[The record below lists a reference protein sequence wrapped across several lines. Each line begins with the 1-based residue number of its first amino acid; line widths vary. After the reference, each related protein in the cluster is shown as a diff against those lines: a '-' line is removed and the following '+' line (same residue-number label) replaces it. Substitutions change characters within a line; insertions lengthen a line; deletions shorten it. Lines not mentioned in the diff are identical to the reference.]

1 MQFSTLFGMMG
12 LMVVVLVCRMP
23 LYLGMLGIGVNVVII
38 IYESMLSWS
47 MRRFDEKWELWS
59 ISALPF
65 ITLLGIIS
73 FCL

>member
-1 MQFSTLFGMMG
+1 MVLAENQNKHNAFIG
-12 LMVVVLVCRMP
+12 LVSRMP
-23 LYLGMLGIGVNVVII
+23 LYFGMLGIAVNIIII

-73 FCL
+73 FGL

>member
-1 MQFSTLFGMMG
+1 MMG
-12 LMVVVLVCRMP
+12 LAENILNAIVCFWFARMP